1 MASSLQIC
9 QASHKYISSKV
20 GNRHPNPCT
29 QSWNCQLNWELKLQ
43 KKLISI
49 MPGFSYCNPLTAEDC
64 WSCSRCGV
72 KLFFYPVEIL
82 GNSQA
87 FSFCNRKLLH
97 RIILAGKDPQ
107 GTPSPALQWMT
118 QAGIKPATLVLISTM
133 LKTTEHVVKPLWLKL
148 KVYLDV
154 VYAKHVRHNSFR
166 TDQDLG
172 K

>member
-1 MASSLQIC
+1 
-9 QASHKYISSKV
+9 
-20 GNRHPNPCT
+20 
-29 QSWNCQLNWELKLQ
+29 
-43 KKLISI
+43 
-49 MPGFSYCNPLTAEDC
+49 
-64 WSCSRCGV
+64 
-72 KLFFYPVEIL
+72 
-82 GNSQA
+82 
-87 FSFCNRKLLH
+87 
-97 RIILAGKDPQ
+97 
-107 GTPSPALQWMT
+107 MT